1 MSSSVPGI
9 SFFDADLK
17 RLPATKTGKVDANN
31 PNDPNKFILS
41 IHQSFSSVLNR
52 LFDTSNTDPNN
63 TESTQSGSDP
73 FSSLTNTNSSD
84 PFSSLSSS
92 LLSPSLSLGA
102 LGGKTSDPLS
112 QISGLDQQISA
123 LQQIN
128 ALNQSSALI
137 GKMIT
142 YKDATTGDIK
152 SDLVKKVMIGQS
164 AVPTI
169 VTQGDVELNLNQV
182 IEVSSAGVQ
191 TTL

>member
-1 MSSSVPGI
+1 MSSTVPGI

-52 LFDTSNTDPNN
+52 LFDIFNIDSNN
-63 TESTQSGSDP
+63 TESTQSSADP

-92 LLSPSLSLGA
+92 LLSPSLNLGA
-102 LGGKTSDPLS
+102 LGGNASDPLS

-137 GKMIT
+137 GKTIT
-142 YKDATTGDIK
+142 YKDATTGEIK
-152 SDLVKKVMIGQS
+152 SDLVKKVIIGQS

-169 VTQGDVELNLNQV
+169 VTANDVELNLNQV
-182 IEVSSAGVQ
+182 VEVSSASVQ

>member
-1 MSSSVPGI
+1 MSGSIPGI

-17 RLPATKTGKVDANN
+17 RLPATKSGKVDANN
-31 PNDPNKFILS
+31 PNDPNKFILN

-52 LFDTSNTDPNN
+52 LFDTSNSDPNN
-63 TESTQSGSDP
+63 TESNQSSSDP
-73 FSSLTNTNSSD
+73 FSALTGNNSSD

-92 LLSPSLSLGA
+92 LSPSLNLGSLTGSS
-102 LGGKTSDPLS
+102 SDPLS

-137 GKMIT
+137 GKTIT
-142 YKDATTGDIK
+142 FKDATTGEIK
-152 SDLVKKVMIGQS
+152 SDLVKKVVIGQS
-164 AVPTI
+164 GTPTI
-169 VTQGDVELNLNQV
+169 VTANDLEINLSQV
-182 IEVSSAGVQ
+182 IEVSSTSVQ